1 MDLLTCKI
9 LQIFLASTA
18 LTETSEQKKKK
29 TAINSKVGLHYG
41 YDIRLQMEYDMIM
54 SLKDHNNMN
63 SEH

>member
-1 MDLLTCKI
+1 M
-9 LQIFLASTA
+9 QNSTDISGINCSHRNIG
-18 LTETSEQKKKK
+18 TKKKK